1 MCHVAASLIQ
11 CYYINQH
18 RRLLNKHFQYVF
30 DVLGPETMSKA
41 FSRPWHRISRQKC
54 RIWMRMCRDMTL
66 FNFLEKLNFQA
77 VIKSAAS
84 AASRE
89 TKNQGPRSRG
99 AHGRRLGLRTTGLGG
114 SPGSWSLIFG
124 LPGGCASSRLDHGLK
139 VEACPD
145 ALVVCDIAM
154 LYFRA

>member
-1 MCHVAASLIQ
+1 MNQSAASAASLDSV
-11 CYYINQH
+11 
-18 RRLLNKHFQYVF
+18 K
-30 DVLGPETMSKA
+30 
-41 FSRPWHRISRQKC
+41 
-54 RIWMRMCRDMTL
+54 
-66 FNFLEKLNFQA
+66 FQA

-84 AASRE
+84 AASRK

-139 VEACPD
+139 FYGIRGGCAGSRLMTGFLGLSADFLSLRREPNQCHEKSSMTHLHHNHLAPCYRHRQISSGTLTPS
-145 ALVVCDIAM
+145 CR
-154 LYFRA
+154 FTT

>member
-1 MCHVAASLIQ
+1 MAPAGAQ
-11 CYYINQH
+11 
-18 RRLLNKHFQYVF
+18 
-30 DVLGPETMSKA
+30 PA
-41 FSRPWHRISRQKC
+41 F
-54 RIWMRMCRDMTL
+54 L
-66 FNFLEKLNFQA
+66 NFLDLFQNYSGFEGRDWVGMSGSLVEKLNFQA

-124 LPGGCASSRLDHGLK
+124 LPGGCASSRLDHGLEFYVIQGGCASSRLIHEFSLSSAISK
-139 VEACPD
+139 ATTLWD
-145 ALVVCDIAM
+145 FTLHLSLIS
-154 LYFRA
+154 